1 MTTTIANKEFKVDTA
16 PSSSPQTYSQ
26 AEMLTAL
33 KPHERSLTW
42 LKQTREFIEKTVG
55 ECEDDLLL
63 KLKTARGNYTE
74 WGLRV
79 FLEFFEATR
88 NSDAGVKRGKYVPV
102 PRKPSMTRD
111 QWQVSFW
118 KEHPKRK
125 PEEEFSYYPTLNTD
139 QANDP
144 ETDQAFGVEICE
156 FVDETEGIAAIE
168 TAEQTDIVVGE
179 LQSNL
184 SNNLLSM
191 NSGLLQ
197 FGKTLEAQAE
207 QIAAAAIVSGF
218 SKGVARGQ
226 EIIAGQAPEAG
237 QTPTVKRQTRK
248 KPS

>member
-1 MTTTIANKEFKVDTA
+1 MGTDQT
-16 PSSSPQTYSQ
+16 SSPQSYSQ
-26 AEMLTAL
+26 SDMLKAL

-42 LKQTREFIEKTVG
+42 LKQSREFIEKTVD
-55 ECEDDLLL
+55 ECEDELLL
-63 KLKTARGNYTE
+63 RLKTARGNYTE

-88 NSDAGVKRGKYVPV
+88 NSDAGMKRGKYTPI
-102 PRKPSMTRD
+102 PRKPLMTRE
-111 QWQVSFW
+111 QWQLSFW
-118 KEHPKRK
+118 KEHSKRK
-125 PEEEFSYYPTLNTD
+125 PEAEHGYYSTLGTD
-139 QANDP
+139 QAADQD
-144 ETDQAFGVEICE
+144 TDQGFEVEICE
-156 FVDETEGIAAIE
+156 FVDETEAIAAIE

-179 LQSNL
+179 LQTNL
-184 SNNLLSM
+184 SNNLLNM

-237 QTPTVKRQTRK
+237 QAPTVKRQTRK
-248 KPS
+248 KSSQP